1 MRESGNWEKEMEKES
16 ISGLMVRFI
25 KESSKIMSV
34 MALVYFIIMMERNL
48 REYGEMVKSMVK
60 QFISGRMELDIMF
73 ST

>member
-60 QFISGRMELDIMF
+60 QFISGLMELDIMF